1 LRGPLAADPTARV
14 LHALVLVL
22 AIWFAGWNIATLPL
36 YPDSVA
42 RFRLRLIIF
51 SELVPAAT
59 LILLRLGY
67 LRQAAFVFL
76 TGQWAQ
82 ATYNIARSGS
92 IQATSTAYYITLP
105 ILATWLLGFREAFWT
120 AGVCLASAFIV
131 ALRSGNNSFLPNPSL
146 SPPSIT
152 MAGLVQLTLT
162 AAVPLAH
169 VLRALREA
177 LAQSRRDQ
185 EMNRALAGR
194 LITSQEDERA
204 RMGRDLHDGI
214 CQELAAVGIDLS
226 CLRQKGPNLASD
238 EAQETLRAIEARL
251 AGAVDNIQDLA
262 RDLHP
267 YALQQFGFEAAL
279 QAHCAEVSR
288 QRLRVTFSS
297 KDISGT
303 LNPLVELSLFRIT
316 QEALRNAVSHSD
328 ARRAWVL
335 LVRDEE
341 YLTLAITDDGEGFDV
356 SAVNGH
362 GGLGLVSM
370 EERACLVGGRFSVES
385 QPGEGTTIEVRVPV
399 DLADDAGARE

>member
-1 LRGPLAADPTARV
+1 LRGPLAADPTAQV
-14 LHALVLVL
+14 LHALVLGL

-42 RFRLRLIIF
+42 RFRLRLIIV

-67 LRQAAFVFL
+67 LRQAAFIFL
-76 TGQWAQ
+76 TGQWVQ

-131 ALRSGNNSFLPNPSL
+131 ALRSGNNSFIPNPSL

-162 AAVPLAH
+162 AAVPIAH
-169 VLRALREA
+169 VLRTLREA

-204 RMGRDLHDGI
+204 RIGRDLHDGV
-214 CQELAAVGIDLS
+214 CQDLAAVAIDLS
-226 CLRQKGPNLASD
+226 CLRQKSVD
-238 EAQETLRAIEARL
+238 LRDDIREKLREVQRHVERIAD
-251 AGAVDNIQDLA
+251 GIQALSH
-262 RDLHP
+262 DLHP
-267 YALQQFGFEAAL
+267 YVLQRLGLEEALR
-279 QAHCAEVSR
+279 AHCAEVGHR
-288 QRLRVTFSS
+288 EFHVTFHAEGVNGALSR
-297 KDISGT
+297 
-303 LNPLVELSLFRIT
+303 LVELSVFRIT
-316 QEALRNAVSHSD
+316 QEALRNAARHGH
-328 ARRAWVL
+328 ARRATVL
-335 LVRDEE
+335 LVRNREN
-341 YLTLAITDDGEGFDV
+341 LTLTVADEGNGFDV
-356 SAVNGH
+356 SAVYNH

-370 EERACLVGGRFSVES
+370 EERACLVQGRFSVAS

-399 DLADDAGARE
+399 DIADDVDSGK